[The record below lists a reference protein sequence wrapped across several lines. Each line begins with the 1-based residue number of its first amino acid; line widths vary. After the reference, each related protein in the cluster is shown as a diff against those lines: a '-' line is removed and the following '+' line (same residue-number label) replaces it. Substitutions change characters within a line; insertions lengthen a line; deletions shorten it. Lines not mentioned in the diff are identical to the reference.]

1 MGTWQRIWSPN
12 PELKWDAGFADFNNY
27 ERDKNNDAIPRMEID
42 WIRTYINK
50 SSVEE
55 YDNNRNRNKTKFY

>member
-1 MGTWQRIWSPN
+1 MRMSPSDDLEAGN
-12 PELKWDAGFADFNNY
+12 MEPGWDSDLKSVSDPETEG
-27 ERDKNNDAIPRMEID
+27 PRMEID